1 MSTLARK
8 YFLHIYNYFFY
19 MAHAAFLPFIG
30 YWFAEEGL
38 NAQQIGLLFS
48 IGPLVGFLVQ
58 PLWGMLIDYFG
69 VTKLILIVSTSLT
82 PWIALS
88 YQLADQ
94 NFLHYV
100 VISVILAVFSSA
112 TVPIIDAMTVRH
124 AKKNNLSYGAIRVL
138 GSISFGLS
146 VTLLGWL
153 YNKSGISWMFIIYI
167 VTMSLMCVLT
177 FFIRKEESAGE
188 PSRTGM
194 LKQMLPLLKEPKFLL
209 FLIPVFLAAI
219 GPQLHNAFYSVYIHH
234 FGGEVSGRLGL
245 LYAVSSLTEIP
256 VFFFS
261 GYVIKK
267 FGYVPTL
274 AAVSVAGAM
283 RWYILSLEPSFGIL
297 MFNQVLAGLTYALFL
312 AAGVNYAYDMS
323 PELTKTTA
331 HSLFVVVYTNIA
343 GILAS
348 NVGGW
353 VIEAGGFPILFE
365 AATFLSLLGATGFI
379 LLGRLPSNKM
389 TRAGLEKPN

>member
-1 MSTLARK
+1 MSAFVRK

-19 MAHAAFLPFIG
+19 LAHAAFLPFIG

-58 PLWGMLIDYFG
+58 PIWGMLIDTFG
-69 VTKLILIVSTSLT
+69 VTKLILIISTSLT

-94 NFLHYV
+94 NFLYYIL
-100 VISVILAVFSSA
+100 ISVVLAVFAST

-124 AKKNNLSYGAIRVL
+124 AKQNNLSYGTIRVL
-138 GSISFGLS
+138 GSISFSLS

-153 YNKSGISWMFIIYI
+153 YNRSGISLMFSVYI
-167 VTMSLMCVLT
+167 VTMSMMCALT
-177 FFIRKEESAGE
+177 FFIKKEEHPRGTARS
-188 PSRTGM
+188 GM
-194 LKQMLPLLKEPKFLL
+194 LKQMIPLLKEPKFLL
-209 FLIPVFLAAI
+209 FLLPVFLAAI
-219 GPQLHNAFYSVYIHH
+219 GPQLHNAFYSVYISQ
-234 FGGEVSGRLGL
+234 FGGDVSGRLGQ
-245 LYAVSSLTEIP
+245 LYAVSALTEIP

-274 AAVSVAGAM
+274 AAVSAVGAI
-283 RWYILSLEPSFGIL
+283 RWFILSLEPSFGIL
-297 MFNQVLAGLTYALFL
+297 VFNQVLAGSTYALFF
-312 AAGVNYAYDMS
+312 AAGINYAYDMS
-323 PELTKTTA
+323 PESTKTTA
-331 HSLFVVVYTNIA
+331 HSLFIVVYTNIA

-353 VIEAGGFPILFE
+353 VIEVGGFTILFE
-365 AATFLSLLGATGFI
+365 SAAFLSLLGAIGFI
-379 LLGRLPSNKM
+379 LLGRRKVAPFQHTQKNY
-389 TRAGLEKPN
+389 